1 MLKLKTT
8 LITTLLFGACFSPQ
22 ASEIFVADLKP
33 NKQFVKVGKATNIT
47 NRPGYDNQPRFN
59 DSGTGL
65 FYTAMLKGDKAEQT
79 DTLYYSFLS
88 NGTTNITNTPKYSEY
103 SPTPIDNGKNL
114 SMIFVDETG
123 SQKLWKTN
131 IETGKQTPINLDIE
145 PVGYHAWGK
154 GNDLLLFVLGERMM
168 LQYAQKAEQKKAKI
182 ITKDIGRSLRYNQ
195 TKDLFTF
202 SKGTKQQVLH
212 SFDAN
217 TGETK
222 RLIPLPK
229 GSDYYTW
236 LNDTMVIS
244 AAGNQLMVW
253 PYENS
258 GKAEQINWL
267 PLADLS
273 GSCQGKVTRLAVS
286 KQVNKLAFVCED
298 VE

>member
-8 LITTLLFGACFSPQ
+8 LFTTLLLSTCFPSH

-33 NKQFVKVGKATNIT
+33 YKKFVNIGTATNIT
-47 NRPGYDNQPRFN
+47 NRSGYDNQPRFN
-59 DSGTGL
+59 DAGTGL
-65 FYTAMLKGDKAEQT
+65 YYTAMLKGDKAEQT
-79 DTLYYSFLS
+79 DTMYYSFLS
-88 NGTTNITNTPKYSEY
+88 KGTTNITNTPKYSEY
-103 SPTPIDNGKNL
+103 SPTPIDNGKSL

-131 IETGKQTPINLDIE
+131 IETGKQTPINLHIE

-154 GNDLLLFVLGERMM
+154 SQDLLLFVLGERMM
-168 LQYAQKAEQKKAKI
+168 LQYAHKANQKEAKI
-182 ITKDIGRSLRYNQ
+182 ITKDVGRSLRYNEA
-195 TKDLFTF
+195 KDLFTF

-212 SFDAN
+212 SFNAN

-222 RLIPLPK
+222 RLIPLPE

-244 AAGNQLMVW
+244 ATGNQLMVW

-273 GSCQGKVTRLAVS
+273 ASCRGTVTRLAVS
-286 KQVNKLAFVCED
+286 KQVNKLAFVCE
-298 VE
+298 EN